1 MSKIVHLTDLHLTPL
16 GRSLYDIDP
25 NARLEAAIADINPP
39 TTATPRWSSSPA
51 TSCMVGEPASYAALR
66 RALEELQRLRLLMGN
81 HDDRASFRAAFSNH
95 PVHAAGFIQAVC
107 ETPAGAF
114 VLIDTLDP
122 GTDGGR
128 LCPARLA
135 WLEAT
140 LRELEGRPAFL
151 AMHHPPVPL
160 GIPILDSIAL
170 LEPRALSDLI
180 TRCEDVTIR
189 HIFCGHVHRL
199 THGAWR
205 GIPFSAQ
212 RSLICQFAAT
222 LAPKDDRLVGS
233 YEHPAYSI
241 ALIETD
247 SIAIHVREFL
257 DESPRFDPA
266 EADTRARHRSE
277 KKIGDSRLR
286 LIRELERFAYSDT
299 HDVVQW
305 ERRPRLDDDGNVVGF
320 VDELIPTPS
329 RLLTQDQAAQT
340 RSVTTKAPAG
350 RSLRSPDRQAS
361 LERRRRQAMSGVVP
375 AKIAASF
382 TMGDLAVPT
391 VIARQCQRAGVCT
404 LHIDAIAALAGC
416 SRTSVK
422 NALRQARLL
431 GLILVKERRI
441 PGLPSLT
448 NIVSII
454 SKDWIGWLKLGEGSK
469 D

>member
-16 GRSLYDIDP
+16 GRSLYGIDP
-25 NARLEAAIADINPP
+25 NARLEAAIADINAHHRDAALVLV
-39 TTATPRWSSSPA
+39 TGDLVH
-51 TSCMVGEPASYAALR
+51 VGEPASYATLR
-66 RALEELQRLRLLMGN
+66 RALEKLRAPYRLLMGN
-81 HDDRASFRAAFSNH
+81 HDDRASFRAAFPDH
-95 PVHAAGFIQAVC
+95 PVGAASFVQSVC

-122 GTDGGR
+122 GADGGR
-128 LCPARLA
+128 LCPARLD

-180 TRCEDVTIR
+180 ARYKDVTIR

-222 LAPKDDRLVGS
+222 LAPKDDRIVGS

-257 DESPRFDPA
+257 DESPRFDLADPA
-266 EADTRARHRSE
+266 ARNAR
-277 KKIGDSRLR
+277 DP
-286 LIRELERFAYSDT
+286 SDL
-299 HDVVQW
+299 
-305 ERRPRLDDDGNVVGF
+305 PRL
-320 VDELIPTPS
+320 
-329 RLLTQDQAAQT
+329 
-340 RSVTTKAPAG
+340 
-350 RSLRSPDRQAS
+350 
-361 LERRRRQAMSGVVP
+361 
-375 AKIAASF
+375 
-382 TMGDLAVPT
+382 
-391 VIARQCQRAGVCT
+391 
-404 LHIDAIAALAGC
+404 
-416 SRTSVK
+416 
-422 NALRQARLL
+422 
-431 GLILVKERRI
+431 
-441 PGLPSLT
+441 
-448 NIVSII
+448 
-454 SKDWIGWLKLGEGSK
+454 
-469 D
+469 

>member
-16 GRSLYDIDP
+16 GRSLYGIDP
-25 NARLEAAIADINPP
+25 NARLEAAIADINAHHRDAALVLV
-39 TTATPRWSSSPA
+39 TGDLVH
-51 TSCMVGEPASYAALR
+51 VGEPASYAALR
-66 RALEELQRLRLLMGN
+66 RALEKLQAPYRLLMGN
-81 HDDRASFRAAFSNH
+81 HDDRASFRAAFPHH
-95 PVHAAGFIQAVC
+95 PVDAAGFVQSVC
-107 ETPAGAF
+107 ETPAGPF

-122 GTDGGR
+122 GADGGR
-128 LCPARLA
+128 LCPARLD

-241 ALIETD
+241 ALIEAD

-257 DESPRFDPA
+257 DESPRFDLADPA
-266 EADTRARHRSE
+266 ARNAR
-277 KKIGDSRLR
+277 DP
-286 LIRELERFAYSDT
+286 SDL
-299 HDVVQW
+299 
-305 ERRPRLDDDGNVVGF
+305 PRL
-320 VDELIPTPS
+320 
-329 RLLTQDQAAQT
+329 
-340 RSVTTKAPAG
+340 
-350 RSLRSPDRQAS
+350 
-361 LERRRRQAMSGVVP
+361 
-375 AKIAASF
+375 
-382 TMGDLAVPT
+382 
-391 VIARQCQRAGVCT
+391 
-404 LHIDAIAALAGC
+404 
-416 SRTSVK
+416 
-422 NALRQARLL
+422 
-431 GLILVKERRI
+431 
-441 PGLPSLT
+441 
-448 NIVSII
+448 
-454 SKDWIGWLKLGEGSK
+454 
-469 D
+469 